1 MEPAPTAIEYEE
13 ASAASYL
20 VVLTIL
26 REEWEKRE
34 ELERLQSEQKA
45 LLEQERRKREEFERK
60 QKEKEAQLLEAQQAL
75 REVEAERQRLDKE
88 LQFNKRTQQTDAAL
102 HSQVKVRRAQSF
114 MPLTKT
120 RPTISKTQN

>member
-1 MEPAPTAIEYEE
+1 M
-13 ASAASYL
+13 SFNW
-20 VVLTIL
+20 IL

-88 LQFNKRTQQTDAAL
+88 LQFNKRTQQTDVESKHNEAAL